1 MFWFQLWRE
10 YKLSIAEL
18 LAVFP
23 KWKTVYFD
31 KEILI
36 LDSIDKEKII
46 KKSNTLW
53 WTIKI
58 IEITNKSIVNFA
70 ENHDWKFNYWLSIFW
85 KKKSLKTELMSIK
98 KDLKSIWINSRFI
111 NKDFKPL
118 SSAQIIAEKLVK
130 KWTDFS
136 YIYTDTN
143 QYIWTTIW
151 IQDINAYSKRDYS
164 KDRDMQTGMLPP
176 KLCQI
181 MLNIAWWNSIYDPFV
196 GLGTVLIEWALQWR
210 LNLYWSDLN
219 EKMVELS
226 KSNLLSFVKE
236 NNIKLENYDFFKLN
250 SKFINEADI
259 INNWKV
265 ESIVTEWYLWEIM
278 TKKNISIV
286 RIEKQRE
293 SLKQLYKLFFENLSK
308 TWYNWNLV
316 ICFPFWDL
324 RWKYQYFNDIYHIIE
339 NYCEVIKLFPNIDDI
354 TTNKWSLLYKRDNQ
368 LVWREIFKLKIK
380 NNK

>member
-10 YKLSIAEL
+10 YKLSIAEI

-23 KWKTVYFD
+23 EWKTVYFD

-36 LDSIDKEKII
+36 LDNINKEILI

-58 IEITNKSIVNFA
+58 IEIINKSIIDFA
-70 ENHDWKFNYWLSIFW
+70 ENYEWKFSYWLSIFW

-98 KDLKSIWINSRFI
+98 KDLKSIWVNSRFI
-111 NKDFKPL
+111 NKNFKSL

-136 YIYTDTN
+136 YIYTDNN

-181 MLNIAWWNSIYDPFV
+181 MLNIAWWKSIYDPFV
-196 GLGTVLIEWALQWR
+196 GLGTVLIEWALQSR

-236 NNIKLENYDFFKLN
+236 NTIKLENYDFFKLN
-250 SKFINEADI
+250 SKFINEAEV
-259 INNWKV
+259 INKWIV

-278 TKKNISIV
+278 TKKNISIE

-293 SLKQLYKLFFENLSK
+293 SLKQLYKLFFENLLK
-308 TWYNWNLV
+308 TWYSWNLV

-324 RWKYQYFNDIYHIIE
+324 NWKYQYFNDIYDIIE
-339 NYCEVIKLFPNIDDI
+339 KNCEVVKLFQNMENL